1 MSEAD
6 IDLASVLD
14 AMRKSARAT
23 ASGTKAA
30 MMARDTVALACKK
43 TPIGRRWLAII
54 SIQWHFVIAKRKCGR
69 PHMQRS

>member
-14 AMRKSARAT
+14 AIRKSARAT

-30 MMARDTVALACKK
+30 S
-43 TPIGRRWLAII
+43 P
-54 SIQWHFVIAKRKCGR
+54 
-69 PHMQRS
+69 